1 MTDPIVSGDPT
12 LLGHSLVYT
21 SISSNH
27 HPTNLLV
34 TNLITDSTSDMYS
47 SSGSS
52 SGSGSVSHKHNSLPV
67 SLLKFM
73 VLDLQTSQDSGSTQ
87 SNPPTSAA
95 APFKHSSQIFTAQSN
110 LPSQN
115 SLAQSKSASSST
127 AVAAVVSSLPSTSLS
142 NSEEALLC
150 VRVVETLITQARART
165 RAYPLIHFLL
175 IFYTPIL
182 YNPITQSHTT

>member
-27 HPTNLLV
+27 HPTNLFV

-52 SGSGSVSHKHNSLPV
+52 SGSGSVSHNSLPV